1 MSPLVDT
8 VPRPRSG
15 EPWRVRAGRAEGDTI
30 GAGKIRPGH
39 EGGGVAASYTTRD
52 RQPDGTARLDVEGDL
67 DLTTRSALVG
77 HVDRLL
83 GDAAVTGI
91 VIDVSAVEFI
101 DSSCIGALVGCKLNA
116 EKTGRTLRVQG
127 ARGQVDEVFEMT
139 GVTAILTAP
148 PSS

>member
-1 MSPLVDT
+1 M
-8 VPRPRSG
+8 
-15 EPWRVRAGRAEGDTI
+15 
-30 GAGKIRPGH
+30 
-39 EGGGVAASYTTRD
+39 AASYTTGGPG
-52 RQPDGTARLDVEGDL
+52 PDGTACLGVAGDL
-67 DLTTRSALVG
+67 DLTTRAALVG

-83 GDAAVTGI
+83 DNAAVRGI

-139 GVTAILTAP
+139 GVTAILSGPAP
-148 PSS
+148 S

>member
-1 MSPLVDT
+1 M
-8 VPRPRSG
+8 
-15 EPWRVRAGRAEGDTI
+15 
-30 GAGKIRPGH
+30 
-39 EGGGVAASYTTRD
+39 AASYTTGSPG
-52 RQPDGTARLDVEGDL
+52 PDGTARVEVAGDL
-67 DLTTRSALVG
+67 DLATRSALVG

-83 GDAAVTGI
+83 DDAAVRRI

-139 GVTAILTAP
+139 GVTAILSGP
-148 PSS
+148 PAS